1 MATPASSA
9 YAFHHRFDAVPAKDA
24 SASASNEPAPSGA
37 RLSAENFEY
46 PDLDAGQFYSSAA
59 THTAPAPAPAMS
71 KLPDFPEFKS
81 FDNKSDLFSSN
92 NFFQQYAPHPAAS
105 AALVEPQSAQI
116 EESPSDEQLDS
127 AAAAAAASHDEQ
139 PPHPAPSVAA
149 AAPAPELQQAS
160 ASHVP
165 AEQSSAASIGQ
176 SQQQHQQQQ
185 QQHHSEVA
193 HQPQLERHFSS
204 ASSYVQQPS
213 LNGTS
218 HDSQAPSHNSHTSSN
233 RSPLPKPPS
242 MPNSPPSYAAPL
254 NGALH
259 PQNEQPRSLP
269 PQGAPQPAPAFS
281 FPTQAAPAPAP
292 APAPATALAPQQA
305 QHPASP
311 QKTLP
316 HPAPEAL
323 PMAGLR
329 INEGERSA
337 DPQSSPQLAGNR
349 DENGDRIRPS
359 SFFGMQK
366 PSAALN
372 STGQQVPVPSSML
385 ADDDAFYQDQQHLNQ
400 PNGSGQPQQRNHD
413 ALNQG
418 PRPSSFFGM
427 EGDAASSMAPESIS
441 VPTPASEASAPGTR
455 GSSLRTDSVPRGIS
469 TAAGGT
475 GNGPMPASGGFGGL
489 GPAGANRPASI
500 APSVASGPLLDHSHL
515 KVGQKASLLSHGKTL
530 ELYRQN
536 AKKTNDPNLIYELAV
551 FMIDAA
557 KTMGTDEDGAP
568 VTAVNGP
575 NKVDTQKEELIK
587 EATGLLKKIADRGH
601 PDAQYFLADC
611 YANGIGTRTGKQDF
625 GQAYTYFVLA
635 AKHGHPDAAYRAGTC
650 YEKGWGCRKDAG
662 KALQFYRKSAAQSHP
677 GAMYRLATAELNG
690 ELGLKKNAKEGVKWL
705 KRSAEAAT
713 PEFPHALHELALLHE
728 RGIDNVLFVD
738 PEYSCELLAQAGE
751 MGYAP
756 SAYKLGVNYEY
767 GRMGCPQDGG
777 LSIHMYNIAAQQNH
791 KEACFALT
799 AWYLVGAPGILPQS
813 DTEAYLW
820 AKKAAEQGLA
830 KAEYAVGYFT
840 EMGIG
845 TVKDLNEARAWYKRA
860 ADHGDKR
867 ANQRIAAL
875 QGRGGPTGLAGVGT
889 RGQAMSPPPANRQQ
903 QRMEQRQEQRESMAE
918 FGRRAQPTSAP
929 FPASVT
935 QSSMTPSTQMNY
947 PSPLAMREAQTAQ
960 REQQYLANVAAN
972 ERAQA
977 RAMLR
982 HSPSQQDFGSPV
994 SAGPSPTMGLPRP
1007 PPMPQQHQQSPQ
1019 QQQQQ
1024 QHMPFSQPQA
1034 YPSYPISASAAPP
1047 QPHANAPS
1055 MRPPPPGQGSPMNN
1069 NPMFPPG
1076 PGAQYAARPGM
1087 GPGGPGGPGPYGPGG
1102 PGGPG
1107 PYGPGGPGGP
1117 PGPNYGGPGSAMGPP
1132 ASTPPA
1138 RADLGKDEDKKKKKG
1153 WFGRS

>member
-9 YAFHHRFDAVPAKDA
+9 YAFHHRFDAVPDQQA
-24 SASASNEPAPSGA
+24 SKSDQPSSTAPNGA
-37 RLSAENFEY
+37 DHFEY

-59 THTAPAPAPAMS
+59 THTAPAPAPS
-71 KLPDFPEFKS
+71 KLPEFPEFKG
-81 FDNKSDLFSSN
+81 FDSKTDLFSN
-92 NFFQQYAPHPAAS
+92 NTDLFSQYAPQPKATAT
-105 AALVEPQSAQI
+105 ATAT
-116 EESPSDEQLDS
+116 
-127 AAAAAAASHDEQ
+127 AAAAAAALIEPQSAQLEAAGSEPNQLSSTSTPSSPHQASTLPTTPPPQQPQQ
-139 PPHPAPSVAA
+139 PPASRPPQEAA
-149 AAPAPELQQAS
+149 IAAVNDNLE
-160 ASHVP
+160 
-165 AEQSSAASIGQ
+165 
-176 SQQQHQQQQ
+176 QQQQ
-185 QQHHSEVA
+185 QQPPEPQQPY
-193 HQPQLERHFSS
+193 QPQLERHFSS
-204 ASSYVQQPS
+204 ASSYVQRPS
-213 LNGTS
+213 LHTTNP
-218 HDSQAPSHNSHTSSN
+218 DSQAPSHYSHP
-233 RSPLPKPPS
+233 SPLPKPPS
-242 MPNSPPSYAAPL
+242 LPNSPPTQHSAP
-254 NGALH
+254 NGASH
-259 PQNEQPRSLP
+259 PQATSPRSP
-269 PQGAPQPAPAFS
+269 PVTAFAFASQPASDPTSAHSHNASPPKPFPQPSAEALSLADLQINDQERATHQQPPPQPA
-281 FPTQAAPAPAP
+281 T
-292 APAPATALAPQQA
+292 
-305 QHPASP
+305 H
-311 QKTLP
+311 
-316 HPAPEAL
+316 
-323 PMAGLR
+323 
-329 INEGERSA
+329 
-337 DPQSSPQLAGNR
+337 R
-349 DENGDRIRPS
+349 DENGDRARPS
-359 SFFGMQK
+359 SFFGMQR
-366 PSAALN
+366 PAAALN
-372 STGQQVPVPSSML
+372 AAGQHVPVPASML
-385 ADDDAFYQDQQHLNQ
+385 ADDDGFYQDHQHLNQ
-400 PNGSGQPQQRNHD
+400 PNAPAQPQQRIPHD
-413 ALNQG
+413 QG
-418 PRPSSFFGM
+418 PRPSSFFGL
-427 EGDAASSMAPESIS
+427 DADSPSSITPEPASI
-441 VPTPASEASAPGTR
+441 PTPTSEPIMPGPR
-455 GSSLRTDSVPRGIS
+455 SSSFLRAESVPRGIS

-475 GNGPMPASGGFGGL
+475 GNAPMPASGGYGGL
-489 GPAGANRPASI
+489 GPAGATRPASI

-551 FMIDAA
+551 FMVDAA
-557 KTMGTDEDGAP
+557 KTMGTEDEGASP
-568 VTAVNGP
+568 ATAVNGP
-575 NKVDTQKEELIK
+575 NKVEAQKEELMK

-625 GQAYTYFVLA
+625 GSAYTYFVLA

-650 YEKGWGCRKDAG
+650 YEKGWGCRKDTG

-845 TVKDLNEARAWYKRA
+845 TVKDIGEARAWYKRA

-875 QGRGGPTGLAGVGT
+875 QGRGGPTSLAGVGA
-889 RGQAMSPPPANRQQ
+889 GAQLPAMNRQQ
-903 QRMEQRQEQRESMAE
+903 QRMEQRQEQRESMHE

-935 QSSMTPSTQMNY
+935 QSSMTPSTQMSY
-947 PSPLAMREAQTAQ
+947 PSPLAMREAQTQQ

-977 RAMLR
+977 RAILR
-982 HSPSQQDFGSPV
+982 HSPSQPDMGSPI
-994 SAGPSPTMGLPRP
+994 SAGASPVIPLPRSTPFAQQQP
-1007 PPMPQQHQQSPQ
+1007 PHPQQPHQQQP
-1019 QQQQQ
+1019 
-1024 QHMPFSQPQA
+1024 PPQA
-1034 YPSYPISASAAPP
+1034 YPSYPMSASTAPP
-1047 QPHANAPS
+1047 APT
-1055 MRPPPPGQGSPMNN
+1055 MNGHMQQQH
-1069 NPMFPPG
+1069 NPMFPPTAG
-1076 PGAQYAARPGM
+1076 HAARPGVGSPPGPS
-1087 GPGGPGGPGPYGPGG
+1087 GPGYGPGLAY
-1102 PGGPG
+1102 GGPNPASVAAAAG
-1107 PYGPGGPGGP
+1107 AP
-1117 PGPNYGGPGSAMGPP
+1117 PGPQMPSP
-1132 ASTPPA
+1132 AGFS
-1138 RADLGKDEDKKKKKG
+1138 KDDDKKKKKG
-1153 WFGRS
+1153 WFGR

>member
-1 MATPASSA
+1 MAAPVSSA
-9 YAFHHRFDAVPAKDA
+9 YAFHHRFDAAPEKQP
-24 SASASNEPAPSGA
+24 SLLNEAPSKPQDGA
-37 RLSAENFEY
+37 EHFEY

-59 THTAPAPAPAMS
+59 THAIPAPALT
-71 KLPDFPEFKS
+71 KLPDFPEFKG
-81 FDNKSDLFSSN
+81 FDSDSHFLSKDGASDRLFS
-92 NFFQQYAPHPAAS
+92 QYAPQHATS

-116 EESPSDEQLDS
+116 EGSPEANELDNAAEAEAAAPVSAPEPVQPAAASPQQASTQLVSPPDQTAQAPTPHLPSEAGS
-127 AAAAAAASHDEQ
+127 AAASEGARSHD
-139 PPHPAPSVAA
+139 
-149 AAPAPELQQAS
+149 QQY
-160 ASHVP
+160 P
-165 AEQSSAASIGQ
+165 
-176 SQQQHQQQQ
+176 QQQPL
-185 QQHHSEVA
+185 
-193 HQPQLERHFSS
+193 QPQLERHFSS
-204 ASSYVQQPS
+204 ASSYVQHPAVNS
-213 LNGTS
+213 IS
-218 HDSQAPSHNSHTSSN
+218 HDSQHPQAPSHNSHTSP

-242 MPNSPPSYAAPL
+242 LPSSPSMQQSVPNGAPFPQATSPRSPPV
-254 NGALH
+254 
-259 PQNEQPRSLP
+259 
-269 PQGAPQPAPAFS
+269 PAFA
-281 FPTQAAPAPAP
+281 FPAQAPVASS
-292 APAPATALAPQQA
+292 T
-305 QHPASP
+305 HSHNSSSP
-311 QKTLP
+311 QRPLP
-316 HPAPEAL
+316 RPSAEAL
-323 PMAGLR
+323 PLAALQINDADRSLR
-329 INEGERSA
+329 QQPPVPS
-337 DPQSSPQLAGNR
+337 AGNR
-349 DENGDRIRPS
+349 DENADRERPS
-359 SFFGMQK
+359 SFFGMQR
-366 PSAALN
+366 PAAAIN
-372 STGQQVPVPSSML
+372 ASGQQVPVPASL
-385 ADDDAFYQDQQHLNQ
+385 LPGDDDGFYQDQHHLNQ
-400 PNGSGQPQQRNHD
+400 SNGHSLPHQRSPQTQ
-413 ALNQG
+413 A
-418 PRPSSFFGM
+418 PRPSSFFGV
-427 EGDAASSMAPESIS
+427 EGDSHSSIAPESASIPS
-441 VPTPASEASAPGTR
+441 PAGEMNVSGPG
-455 GSSLRTDSVPRGIS
+455 GSSFHRAESVPRGIS

-475 GNGPMPASGGFGGL
+475 GNAPMPSSGGYGGL
-489 GPAGANRPASI
+489 GPAGATRPASI

-515 KVGQKASLLSHGKTL
+515 KVGQQASLLSHGKTL

-551 FMIDAA
+551 FMVDAA
-557 KTMGTDEDGAP
+557 KTMGTEDEANGHVA
-568 VTAVNGP
+568 AVNGP
-575 NKVDTQKEELIK
+575 NKVDTQKEELMK

-625 GQAYTYFVLA
+625 GSAYTYFVLA

-845 TVKDLNEARAWYKRA
+845 TVKDIGEARAWYKRA

-867 ANQRIAAL
+867 ANQRVAAL
-875 QGRGGPTGLAGVGT
+875 QGRGGPTSLAGVGA
-889 RGQAMSPPPANRQQ
+889 GAQAPALNRQQ
-903 QRMEQRQEQRESMAE
+903 QRMEQRQEQRESMYE
-918 FGRRAQPTSAP
+918 FGRHAQPTSAP

-935 QSSMTPSTQMNY
+935 QSSMTPNSQTSY
-947 PSPLAMREAQTAQ
+947 PTPLAMRDAQTQQ

-982 HSPSQQDFGSPV
+982 HSPSQPDMHSPISTSGASSV
-994 SAGPSPTMGLPRP
+994 IGLPRP
-1007 PPMPQQHQQSPQ
+1007 PPLPQQYQPQPSQPLPQSPPYQ
-1019 QQQQQ
+1019 QQ
-1024 QHMPFSQPQA
+1024 QPQA
-1034 YPSYPISASAAPP
+1034 YPSYPMNGSAGPPAPYMNGQM
-1047 QPHANAPS
+1047 QPH
-1055 MRPPPPGQGSPMNN
+1055 
-1069 NPMFPPG
+1069 NPMFPPSAG
-1076 PGAQYAARPGM
+1076 PGAGSAY
-1087 GPGGPGGPGPYGPGG
+1087 GGGAGSAV
-1102 PGGPG
+1102 
-1107 PYGPGGPGGP
+1107 GP
-1117 PGPNYGGPGSAMGPP
+1117 PSGAMGP
-1132 ASTPPA
+1132 ASPVA
-1138 RADLGKDEDKKKKKG
+1138 GGKEDEKKKKKG

>member
-1 MATPASSA
+1 MAAPASA
-9 YAFHHRFDAVPAKDA
+9 AFNFHNRFDPIPEKDA
-24 SASASNEPAPSGA
+24 ALISNPVPSEAAHNPRSSADNYS
-37 RLSAENFEY
+37 Y
-46 PDLDAGQFYSSAA
+46 PDLNAGKVYSSGAPHAA
-59 THTAPAPAPAMS
+59 AAPALSA
-71 KLPDFPEFKS
+71 LPDFPEFKS
-81 FDNKSDLFSSN
+81 FDSESEVFQSN
-92 NFFQQYAPHPAAS
+92 NLFQQFAPHS

-116 EESPSDEQLDS
+116 EGSPSDEQLHSTSVTGHEEIS
-127 AAAAAAASHDEQ
+127 AKPTEAATTATESHE
-139 PPHPAPSVAA
+139 
-149 AAPAPELQQAS
+149 APAEAIGVAPALQNESQQ
-160 ASHVP
+160 
-165 AEQSSAASIGQ
+165 EQVH
-176 SQQQHQQQQ
+176 SQQQP
-185 QQHHSEVA
+185 EA
-193 HQPQLERHFSS
+193 PEQPQLERHFSS

-213 LNGTS
+213 LHTGS
-218 HDSQAPSHNSHTSSN
+218 HDSQAQSQHSHIGQ
-233 RSPLPKPPS
+233 RSPLPKPPA
-242 MPNSPPSYAAPL
+242 MPISPPAQLAQT
-254 NGALH
+254 N
-259 PQNEQPRSLP
+259 
-269 PQGAPQPAPAFS
+269 GAPQAQQAESASTFT
-281 FPTQAAPAPAP
+281 FP
-292 APAPATALAPQQA
+292 PQQA
-305 QHPASP
+305 PPAVPASLQP
-311 QKTLP
+311 QSQYPQHQPPTQQP
-316 HPAPEAL
+316 PTQQAPETL
-323 PMAGLR
+323 NMNGVHL
-329 INEGERSA
+329 NGGERSGQQL
-337 DPQSSPQLAGNR
+337 PSSQTTAVNR
-349 DENGDRIRPS
+349 DDDADRPRPS
-359 SFFGMQK
+359 SFFGMQR
-366 PSAALN
+366 PAAGIN
-372 STGQQVPVPSSML
+372 GTGQHVPIPASML
-385 ADDDAFYQDQQHLNQ
+385 ANDDDGFYQDQQHLSQ
-400 PNGSGQPQQRNHD
+400 PNGIGLPQQHTRDSLH
-413 ALNQG
+413 QG

-427 EGDAASSMAPESIS
+427 QGDM
-441 VPTPASEASAPGTR
+441 
-455 GSSLRTDSVPRGIS
+455 GSSLPSESVIAPSPVGEGSSPGMRGSAFLRNESMPRGIS

-475 GNGPMPASGGFGGL
+475 GNGPMPSSGGFGGL

-536 AKKTNDPNLIYELAV
+536 AKKTNDPNLIYELSV

-557 KTMGTDEDGAP
+557 KTMGTEEEGKVP
-568 VTAVNGP
+568 QAVNGP
-575 NKVDTQKEELIK
+575 SKVDTEKEELIK

-611 YANGIGTRTGKQDF
+611 YANGLGTRTGKQDF

-738 PEYSCELLAQAGE
+738 SEYSCELLAQAGE

-845 TVKDLNEARAWYKRA
+845 TVKDLPEAKAWYKKA

-875 QGRGGPTGLAGVGT
+875 QGRGGGPNGLAGVGAT
-889 RGQAMSPPPANRQQ
+889 PTVVNRSQL
-903 QRMEQRQEQRESMAE
+903 RMEQRNEQRESMHE

-935 QSSMTPSTQMNY
+935 QSSMAGVSTSY
-947 PSPLAMREAQTAQ
+947 PTPLAMREAQTAQ
-960 REQQYLANVAAN
+960 REQQYMANVAAH

-982 HSPSQQDFGSPV
+982 S
-994 SAGPSPTMGLPRP
+994 SPTQQEVGGGSSPASMGPPMGLPRP
-1007 PPMPQQHQQSPQ
+1007 PQMPQ
-1019 QQQQQ
+1019 QQQQGSSFGQ
-1024 QHMPFSQPQA
+1024 GQA
-1034 YPSYPISASAAPP
+1034 YPSYPMSASTAPP
-1047 QPHANAPS
+1047 QPSAPA
-1055 MRPPPPGQGSPMNN
+1055 PNQQGMGMH
-1069 NPMFPPG
+1069 NPMFPPSSG
-1076 PGAQYAARPGM
+1076 PGSQFMARPM
-1087 GPGGPGGPGPYGPGG
+1087 GPGGSPM
-1102 PGGPG
+1102 
-1107 PYGPGGPGGP
+1107 GP
-1117 PGPNYGGPGSAMGPP
+1117 PGPAPP
-1132 ASTPPA
+1132 AKA
-1138 RADLGKDEDKKKKKG
+1138 EMGGAKEEDKKKKKG

>member
-1 MATPASSA
+1 MAAPASSA
-9 YAFHHRFDAVPAKDA
+9 YAFHHRFDAAQGKDA
-24 SASASNEPAPSGA
+24 SASAGPLPNPHETEH
-37 RLSAENFEY
+37 LEY

-59 THTAPAPAPAMS
+59 THSVPATTAS
-71 KLPDFPEFKS
+71 QLPDFPEFKS
-81 FDNKSDLFSSN
+81 FDSKSELFSTTNSNN
-92 NFFQQYAPHPAAS
+92 NFFQQYAPPSVAS

-116 EESPSDEQLDS
+116 EGEPEPDQS
-127 AAAAAAASHDEQ
+127 AIS
-139 PPHPAPSVAA
+139 S
-149 AAPAPELQQAS
+149 AS
-160 ASHVP
+160 AFHDDAPTQP
-165 AEQSSAASIGQ
+165 ASAVQQGHLASAPLQSIESQPAARSGD
-176 SQQQHQQQQ
+176 SSLQHRPLQGYP
-185 QQHHSEVA
+185 STES
-193 HQPQLERHFSS
+193 QPQLERHFSS

-213 LNGTS
+213 IQSAS
-218 HDSQAPSHNSHTSSN
+218 HDSQLSAN
-233 RSPLPKPPS
+233 RSPLPKPPTL
-242 MPNSPPSYAAPL
+242 PNSPPTQPSQV
-254 NGALH
+254 NGA
-259 PQNEQPRSLP
+259 PYQPVMP
-269 PQGAPQPAPAFS
+269 PQSPPAPRAPQLASNFS
-281 FPTQAAPAPAP
+281 PVRAPAP
-292 APAPATALAPQQA
+292 
-305 QHPASP
+305 
-311 QKTLP
+311 QK
-316 HPAPEAL
+316 AL
-323 PMAGLR
+323 PQSPPSALNMAALN
-329 INEGERSA
+329 INGGERSSNQNSPA
-337 DPQSSPQLAGNR
+337 QSNLPR
-349 DENGDRIRPS
+349 DINGDPIRLSTFP
-359 SFFGMQK
+359 GMQM
-366 PSAALN
+366 PPAAGLN
-372 STGQQVPVPSSML
+372 ANGHQAPVPASVL
-385 ADDDAFYQDQQHLNQ
+385 NDDDGFYQDQQHLNQ
-400 PNGSGQPQQRNHD
+400 TNGAGLPQQRNLD
-413 ALNQG
+413 NVTAG
-418 PRPSSFFGM
+418 VRPSSFFGV
-427 EGDAASSMAPESIS
+427 EGDSSSSLAQESASI
-441 VPTPASEASAPGTR
+441 PTTVSDASAPGTR
-455 GSSLRTDSVPRGIS
+455 GSSFRNDPAPRGIS

-475 GNGPMPASGGFGGL
+475 GNGPMPSSSGGFGGL
-489 GPAGANRPASI
+489 GPAGATRPASI

-530 ELYRQN
+530 ELYRLN

-551 FMIDAA
+551 FMVDAA
-557 KTMGTDEDGAP
+557 KTMGTEEDGAAP
-568 VTAVNGP
+568 VAAVNGP
-575 NKVDTQKEELIK
+575 NKVETQKEELMK

-662 KALQFYRKSAAQSHP
+662 KALQFYRKSAAQNHP
-677 GAMYRLATAELNG
+677 GSMYRLATAELNG

-845 TVKDLNEARAWYKRA
+845 TVKDLAEARAWYKRA
-860 ADHGDKR
+860 GDHGDKR

-875 QGRGGPTGLAGVGT
+875 QGVRGGPVGLAGVGAGA
-889 RGQAMSPPPANRQQ
+889 GQAPVNRQQ
-903 QRMEQRQEQRESMAE
+903 QRLEQRQEQRESMHE
-918 FGRRAQPTSAP
+918 FGRSAQPTSAP
-929 FPASVT
+929 FPASTGPNT
-935 QSSMTPSTQMNY
+935 QQSY

-982 HSPSQQDFGSPV
+982 HSPSQPEMNSPV
-994 SAGPSPTMGLPRP
+994 FAIPSPSMGLPRP
-1007 PPMPQQHQQSPQ
+1007 PPMPQQQ
-1019 QQQQQ
+1019 QQQQPHQ
-1024 QHMPFSQPQA
+1024 PQPPQGGLGSPPVPFSQPQA
-1034 YPSYPISASAAPP
+1034 YPSYPMAASAAPS
-1047 QPHANAPS
+1047 Q
-1055 MRPPPPGQGSPMNN
+1055 SPISGPAQMH
-1069 NPMFPPG
+1069 NPMFPASGPPG
-1076 PGAQYAARPGM
+1076 PPGPHFAARPGM
-1087 GPGGPGGPGPYGPGG
+1087 AGAGPGAFGPPGGPGF
-1102 PGGPG
+1102 
-1107 PYGPGGPGGP
+1107 
-1117 PGPNYGGPGSAMGPP
+1117 GGPGSAMPTPPGPSPP
-1132 ASTPPA
+1132 AQGDA
-1138 RADLGKDEDKKKKKG
+1138 GKEDDKKKKKG
-1153 WFGRS
+1153 WFSRS

>member
-1 MATPASSA
+1 MAAPATSGH
-9 YAFHHRFDAVPAKDA
+9 AFHHRFHAVPDK
-24 SASASNEPAPSGA
+24 EVQPAANDTA
-37 RLSAENFEY
+37 RLSSEGFSY

-59 THTAPAPAPAMS
+59 THTGAVAAAPAPAMS

-81 FDNKSDLFSSN
+81 FDDRSELFQNN

-116 EESPSDEQLDS
+116 EGSPSLEQLVS
-127 AAAAAAASHDEQ
+127 T
-139 PPHPAPSVAA
+139 SVAA
-149 AAPAPELQQAS
+149 HDDVTAPEPQQPPAQAPAAP
-160 ASHVP
+160 
-165 AEQSSAASIGQ
+165 SAAE
-176 SQQQHQQQQ
+176 HQPLAQEPTELYQ
-185 QQHHSEVA
+185 
-193 HQPQLERHFSS
+193 QPQLERHFSS

-213 LNGTS
+213 LHNS
-218 HDSQAPSHNSHTSSN
+218 HESQAPPSHHSHTSH
-233 RSPLPKPPS
+233 RSPLPKPPTLPS
-242 MPNSPPSYAAPL
+242 SPPSQFAQS
-254 NGALH
+254 NGAPFPQASPSRNPLPQSPPQPGANFGFPAQQARPASQQQPPQH
-259 PQNEQPRSLP
+259 PLP
-269 PQGAPQPAPAFS
+269 PQQQFAQPNPDS
-281 FPTQAAPAPAP
+281 F
-292 APAPATALAPQQA
+292 
-305 QHPASP
+305 
-311 QKTLP
+311 
-316 HPAPEAL
+316 

-329 INEGERSA
+329 LNDGERSTDQPSA
-337 DPQSSPQLAGNR
+337 NNG

-359 SFFGMQK
+359 SFFGMQR
-366 PSAALN
+366 PAAALN
-372 STGQQVPVPSSML
+372 ATGQQVPVPPSML
-385 ADDDAFYQDQQHLNQ
+385 ADDGGFYQDQQHLSQ
-400 PNGSGQPQQRNHD
+400 SNGLGQPQQRNQD
-413 ALNQG
+413 GLNQG
-418 PRPSSFFGM
+418 PRPSSFFGV
-427 EGDAASSMAPESIS
+427 EGDSASSLPSDSAVAPI
-441 VPTPASEASAPGTR
+441 PASETSAPGTR
-455 GSSLRTDSVPRGIS
+455 GSSFRADLAPRGIS
-469 TAAGGT
+469 TAADGT
-475 GNGPMPASGGFGGL
+475 GNGPMPSSGGFGGL

-515 KVGQKASLLSHGKTL
+515 KVGQKASLLSHEKTL

-557 KTMGTDEDGAP
+557 KTMGTEEGNGP
-568 VTAVNGP
+568 PTAVNGP
-575 NKVDTQKEELIK
+575 NKVDAQKEELTK

-650 YEKGWGCRKDAG
+650 YEKGWGCRKDTG
-662 KALQFYRKSAAQSHP
+662 KALQFYRKSAAQNHP

-845 TVKDLNEARAWYKRA
+845 TVKDLAEARAWYKRA

-889 RGQAMSPPPANRQQ
+889 AVNRQQ
-903 QRMEQRQEQRESMAE
+903 QRMEQRQEQRESMHE

-960 REQQYLANVAAN
+960 RQEQYMANVAAN

-982 HSPSQQDFGSPV
+982 HSPSQQEFGSPI
-994 SAGPSPTMGLPRP
+994 SATSPTMGLPRP
-1007 PPMPQQHQQSPQ
+1007 PFMPPPAQ

-1024 QHMPFSQPQA
+1024 QLPQSPQSQPSMPFSQPQA
-1034 YPSYPISASAAPP
+1034 YPSYPMSASTAPP
-1047 QPHANAPS
+1047 QQHVNGP
-1055 MRPPPPGQGSPMNN
+1055 QGPN
-1069 NPMFPPG
+1069 NPMSPPGPPG
-1076 PGAQYAARPGM
+1076 PGPQYAARPGM
-1087 GPGGPGGPGPYGPGG
+1087 GPGGPGPQGG
-1102 PGGPG
+1102 PG
-1107 PYGPGGPGGP
+1107 
-1117 PGPNYGGPGSAMGPP
+1117 YGGPGMAMGPP
-1132 ASTPPA
+1132 PPGSAPPA
-1138 RADLGKDEDKKKKKG
+1138 KADLGDDGKKKKKG

>member
-1 MATPASSA
+1 
-9 YAFHHRFDAVPAKDA
+9 
-24 SASASNEPAPSGA
+24 
-37 RLSAENFEY
+37 
-46 PDLDAGQFYSSAA
+46 
-59 THTAPAPAPAMS
+59 
-71 KLPDFPEFKS
+71 
-81 FDNKSDLFSSN
+81 
-92 NFFQQYAPHPAAS
+92 
-105 AALVEPQSAQI
+105 
-116 EESPSDEQLDS
+116 
-127 AAAAAAASHDEQ
+127 
-139 PPHPAPSVAA
+139 
-149 AAPAPELQQAS
+149 
-160 ASHVP
+160 
-165 AEQSSAASIGQ
+165 
-176 SQQQHQQQQ
+176 
-185 QQHHSEVA
+185 
-193 HQPQLERHFSS
+193 
-204 ASSYVQQPS
+204 
-213 LNGTS
+213 
-218 HDSQAPSHNSHTSSN
+218 
-233 RSPLPKPPS
+233 
-242 MPNSPPSYAAPL
+242 MP
-254 NGALH
+254 G
-259 PQNEQPRSLP
+259 
-269 PQGAPQPAPAFS
+269 
-281 FPTQAAPAPAP
+281 
-292 APAPATALAPQQA
+292 
-305 QHPASP
+305 
-311 QKTLP
+311 
-316 HPAPEAL
+316 
-323 PMAGLR
+323 
-329 INEGERSA
+329 
-337 DPQSSPQLAGNR
+337 
-349 DENGDRIRPS
+349 
-359 SFFGMQK
+359 
-366 PSAALN
+366 
-372 STGQQVPVPSSML
+372 
-385 ADDDAFYQDQQHLNQ
+385 
-400 PNGSGQPQQRNHD
+400 
-413 ALNQG
+413 
-418 PRPSSFFGM
+418 
-427 EGDAASSMAPESIS
+427 
-441 VPTPASEASAPGTR
+441 
-455 GSSLRTDSVPRGIS
+455 
-469 TAAGGT
+469 
-475 GNGPMPASGGFGGL
+475 SGGFGGL

-557 KTMGTDEDGAP
+557 KTMGTDDGGAP

-650 YEKGWGCRKDAG
+650 YEKGWGCRKDTG
-662 KALQFYRKSAAQSHP
+662 KALQFYRKAAAQSHP

-690 ELGLKKNAKEGVKWL
+690 ELGLRKNAKEGVKWL

-845 TVKDLNEARAWYKRA
+845 TVKDLNEAKAWYKRA
-860 ADHGDKR
+860 AEHGDKR
-867 ANQRIAAL
+867 ANQRIAIL
-875 QGRGGPTGLAGVGT
+875 QGRGGPTDLAGVGA
-889 RGQAMSPPPANRQQ
+889 RGQMQPPASVNRQQ
-903 QRMEQRQEQRESMAE
+903 QRMEQKQEQRESMNE

-929 FPASVT
+929 FPASFT

-947 PSPLAMREAQTAQ
+947 PSPLAMRDAQTAQ
-960 REQQYLANVAAN
+960 REQQYMANVAAH

-982 HSPSQQDFGSPV
+982 HSPSQQEMGSPV
-994 SAGPSPTMGLPRP
+994 SAGPSPITGLPRP
-1007 PPMPQQHQQSPQ
+1007 PPMPQQHHQPPQ
-1019 QQQQQ
+1019 PQPQPQRQGSHSSQ
-1024 QHMPFSQPQA
+1024 PPVPFTQPQA
-1034 YPSYPISASAAPP
+1034 YPSYPMSASSAPP
-1047 QPHANAPS
+1047 QPHANGPVHS
-1055 MRPPPPGQGSPMNN
+1055 PQGSPMT
-1069 NPMFPPG
+1069 NPMFPPVPGPQYASRPNSG
-1076 PGAQYAARPGM
+1076 PGSGPSPGAGEGPF
-1087 GPGGPGGPGPYGPGG
+1087 GPGGSGNSGNGHGPMM
-1102 PGGPG
+1102 
-1107 PYGPGGPGGP
+1107 
-1117 PGPNYGGPGSAMGPP
+1117 NHAGSA
-1132 ASTPPA
+1132 PPA
-1138 RADLGKDEDKKKKKG
+1138 RADVDKEADKKKKKG

>member
-1 MATPASSA
+1 MATPASAA
-9 YAFHHRFDAVPAKDA
+9 YAFHHRFDAAPAKDA
-24 SASASNEPAPSGA
+24 AAEAPSTA
-37 RLSAENFEY
+37 RLSSENFEY

-59 THTAPAPAPAMS
+59 PHVTTAAPALTD
-71 KLPDFPEFKS
+71 LPDFPEFKS
-81 FDNKSDLFSSN
+81 FDDKPDLFKSS
-92 NFFQQYAPHPAAS
+92 NFFQQYSPHPAAS
-105 AALVEPQSAQI
+105 AALVEPQSALI
-116 EESPSDEQLDS
+116 EGSPSSEHLEDLSAPAEDES
-127 AAAAAAASHDEQ
+127 ALHNAAPMSETHQ
-139 PPHPAPSVAA
+139 APVAV
-149 AAPAPELQQAS
+149 APAPALTNGVIS
-160 ASHVP
+160 NGV
-165 AEQSSAASIGQ
+165 SS
-176 SQQQHQQQQ
+176 QHQPEQRSLEQVQ
-185 QQHHSEVA
+185 APE
-193 HQPQLERHFSS
+193 QPQLERHFSS
-204 ASSYVQQPS
+204 ASSYLQQPS
-213 LNGTS
+213 SNHNS
-218 HDSQAPSHNSHTSSN
+218 HDSQAPSQSSHTSQRN
-233 RSPLPKPPS
+233 PLPKPPT
-242 MPNSPPSYAAPL
+242 M
-254 NGALH
+254 
-259 PQNEQPRSLP
+259 
-269 PQGAPQPAPAFS
+269 QPAPAMQY
-281 FPTQAAPAPAP
+281 PQTNGVAPQPQAAQARSPIAQAVPQPAAP
-292 APAPATALAPQQA
+292 LPFPGSTASQAAPQQA
-305 QHPASP
+305 QHPALPPKSASRP
-311 QKTLP
+311 TPETLN
-316 HPAPEAL
+316 
-323 PMAGLR
+323 MAGLH
-329 INEGERSA
+329 IGQGERSN
-337 DPQSSPQLAGNR
+337 DQLPSPQSASNR
-349 DENGDRIRPS
+349 EENGDRARPS
-359 SFFGMQK
+359 SFFGMQR
-366 PSAALN
+366 PAAALN
-372 STGQQVPVPSSML
+372 ATGQQVPVPNSML
-385 ADDDAFYQDQQHLNQ
+385 ADDDGFYQDQQHRSQ
-400 PNGSGQPQQRNHD
+400 PNGLAQPQQRNQDNLH
-413 ALNQG
+413 QG
-418 PRPSSFFGM
+418 IRPSSFFGM
-427 EGDAASSMAPESIS
+427 EGDSASILPPESVVAPS
-441 VPTPASEASAPGTR
+441 PVGETSAPGTR
-455 GSSLRTDSVPRGIS
+455 GSSFRTESMPRGIS

-475 GNGPMPASGGFGGL
+475 GNGPMPGTGGFGGL

-515 KVGQKASLLSHGKTL
+515 KVGQQASLLSHGKTL

-557 KTMGTDEDGAP
+557 KTMGTDGEGAAP
-568 VTAVNGP
+568 ATAVNGP
-575 NKVDTQKEELIK
+575 SKVDTQKEELIK

-845 TVKDLNEARAWYKRA
+845 TVKDINEAKAWYKRA

-875 QGRGGPTGLAGVGT
+875 QGRGGNPLTGAGG
-889 RGQAMSPPPANRQQ
+889 RPPAASPPSVIMNRQQ
-903 QRMEQRQEQRESMAE
+903 QRQEQRQEQRESMAE

-935 QSSMTPSTQMNY
+935 QSSMTPSTQQNY

-960 REQQYLANVAAN
+960 REQQYMANVAAH

-977 RAMLR
+977 RAILR

-994 SAGPSPTMGLPRP
+994 SAGPSPSTGLPRP
-1007 PPMPQQHQQSPQ
+1007 PSMPMQHQQQQAPQPQ
-1019 QQQQQ
+1019 QQGSNSPQPP
-1024 QHMPFSQPQA
+1024 MPFSQGQA
-1034 YPSYPISASAAPP
+1034 YPSYPMSAGAGAAPP
-1047 QPHANAPS
+1047 QPFANGQTVPS
-1055 MRPPPPGQGSPMNN
+1055 PSSQTG
-1069 NPMFPPG
+1069 NPMFPPVNG
-1076 PGAQYAARPGM
+1076 VRPNM
-1087 GPGGPGGPGPYGPGG
+1087 GPGPGSNAGPNPYGPS
-1102 PGGPG
+1102 
-1107 PYGPGGPGGP
+1107 GPGGP
-1117 PGPNYGGPGSAMGPP
+1117 PGTGFRGTSPAMGPP
-1132 ASTPPA
+1132 GSMGPPLPVGGPAPPA
-1138 RADLGKDEDKKKKKG
+1138 RAELGNGKDDKKKKG

>member
-1 MATPASSA
+1 MATPASSGH
-9 YAFHHRFDAVPAKDA
+9 AFHHRFDAVPAKDVP
-24 SASASNEPAPSGA
+24 SAIQSHMDQDH
-37 RLSAENFEY
+37 LEY
-46 PDLDAGQFYSSAA
+46 PDLDAGHIYSSAS
-59 THTAPAPAPAMS
+59 TYTVPAPAPS
-71 KLPDFPEFKS
+71 KLPDFPEFTGLDS
-81 FDNKSDLFSSN
+81 QNDLFTTN
-92 NFFQQYAPHPAAS
+92 NFFQQYSAQPVAS

-116 EESPSDEQLDS
+116 EGSPQADQLESTS
-127 AAAAAAASHDEQ
+127 AHHHHHQ
-139 PPHPAPSVAA
+139 PAQDPPESAPQANHAHSV
-149 AAPAPELQQAS
+149 PQAS
-160 ASHVP
+160 AHP
-165 AEQSSAASIGQ
+165 NGADLDGQ
-176 SQQQHQQQQ
+176 SQQQQQAQE
-185 QQHHSEVA
+185 SY
-193 HQPQLERHFSS
+193 QPQLERHFSS

-213 LNGTS
+213 LHRVVSHESHAPSHHS
-218 HDSQAPSHNSHTSSN
+218 HDSH
-233 RSPLPKPPS
+233 RSPLPRPPS
-242 MPNSPPSYAAPL
+242 VPTPPQIHTVQPNVASNSQSA
-254 NGALH
+254 
-259 PQNEQPRSLP
+259 QPRSP
-269 PQGAPQPAPAFS
+269 PEYNAPQTASPFS
-281 FPTQAAPAPAP
+281 FPAQNGDAAGTAQTQPASQHMH
-292 APAPATALAPQQA
+292 QQ
-305 QHPASP
+305 PASP
-311 QKTLP
+311 QSSLP
-316 HPAPEAL
+316 QPEAL
-323 PMAGLR
+323 NMPGLR
-329 INEGERSA
+329 IDEPGRSA
-337 DPQSSPQLAGNR
+337 DQQPTLQPANTR
-349 DENGDRIRPS
+349 EHENGDRIRPS
-359 SFFGMQK
+359 SFFGMQR
-366 PSAALN
+366 PAAALN
-372 STGQQVPVPSSML
+372 STGQHVPVPPTML
-385 ADDDAFYQDQQHLNQ
+385 ADDDGFYQDQQHLSQ
-400 PNGSGQPQQRNHD
+400 SNGSGQPQQRNQD

-418 PRPSSFFGM
+418 PRPSSFFGI
-427 EGDAASSMAPESIS
+427 EGDSASSIQQPESAIAPNPLSEVSAPEIGAPSS
-441 VPTPASEASAPGTR
+441 QRAESA
-455 GSSLRTDSVPRGIS
+455 PRGIS

-475 GNGPMPASGGFGGL
+475 GNGPMPGTSGFGGL

-515 KVGQKASLLSHGKTL
+515 RVGQKASLLSHGKTL

-557 KTMGTDEDGAP
+557 KTMGTEEEGSP
-568 VTAVNGP
+568 LTAVNGP
-575 NKVDTQKEELIK
+575 NKVDAQKEELVK

-611 YANGIGTRTGKQDF
+611 FANGIGTRTGKQDF

-662 KALQFYRKSAAQSHP
+662 KALQFYRKSAAQNHP

-690 ELGLKKNAKEGVKWL
+690 ELSLRKNAKEGVKWL
-705 KRSAEAAT
+705 KRSAEAAS

-845 TVKDLNEARAWYKRA
+845 TVKDINEARAWYKRA

-875 QGRGGPTGLAGVGT
+875 QGRGGPTGLAGIGALNPAVP
-889 RGQAMSPPPANRQQ
+889 ASSAANRQQ
-903 QRMEQRQEQRESMAE
+903 QRQDQKQEQRESMAE

-929 FPASVT
+929 FPSSVT

-982 HSPSQQDFGSPV
+982 HSPSQQEIGSPV
-994 SAGPSPTMGLPRP
+994 SSGPPGPGFGLPRP
-1007 PPMPQQHQQSPQ
+1007 PSMQ

-1024 QHMPFSQPQA
+1024 PNNQPQA
-1034 YPSYPISASAAPP
+1034 YPSYPMSAGAAVSPT
-1047 QPHANAPS
+1047 QQN
-1055 MRPPPPGQGSPMNN
+1055 GQGRSPVGGS
-1069 NPMFPPG
+1069 NPMFPPSA
-1076 PGAQYAARPGM
+1076 PGRSGSGGSGGAG
-1087 GPGGPGGPGPYGPGG
+1087 GLGGPV
-1102 PGGPG
+1102 
-1107 PYGPGGPGGP
+1107 
-1117 PGPNYGGPGSAMGPP
+1117 PNYGGPGSTMVPP
-1132 ASTPPA
+1132 PTEPTPPA
-1138 RADLGKDEDKKKKKG
+1138 KADFGNGANGETKKKKG

>member
-9 YAFHHRFDAVPAKDA
+9 YAFHHRFDAVPDKHTPIASGA
-24 SASASNEPAPSGA
+24 SATAPNG
-37 RLSAENFEY
+37 EEHFEY

-59 THTAPAPAPAMS
+59 PHAAAAPAPAPAPS
-71 KLPDFPEFKS
+71 TLPDFPEFKS
-81 FDNKSDLFSSN
+81 FDSKSEFFSNN
-92 NFFQQYAPHPAAS
+92 NFFQQYAPQPALS

-116 EESPSDEQLDS
+116 EGSPELDQLDTS
-127 AAAAAAASHDEQ
+127 ATSEPPQAAPEANAPLAAAPLHQQAPAQLASPPHPPQHAAAAAAA
-139 PPHPAPSVAA
+139 
-149 AAPAPELQQAS
+149 APAPRLSTEATR
-160 ASHVP
+160 
-165 AEQSSAASIGQ
+165 AAVNGNAHSL
-176 SQQQHQQQQ
+176 SHQQPEPQ
-185 QQHHSEVA
+185 
-193 HQPQLERHFSS
+193 QPQLERHFSS

-213 LNGTS
+213 VHTSS
-218 HDSQAPSHNSHTSSN
+218 HDSQAPSHHSHTSH

-242 MPNSPPSYAAPL
+242 MPNSPPMQHTQMNPVAHQQAMS
-254 NGALH
+254 
-259 PQNEQPRSLP
+259 PRSP
-269 PQGAPQPAPAFS
+269 PAPAS
-281 FPTQAAPAPAP
+281 AFPAQTAPGAGPAHLQAP
-292 APAPATALAPQQA
+292 
-305 QHPASP
+305 SP
-311 QKTLP
+311 QKPLP
-316 HPAPEAL
+316 QPSAADAL
-323 PMAGLR
+323 PMAGLH
-329 INEGERSA
+329 INGGERSI
-337 DPQSSPQLAGNR
+337 DQQPQPQQPSAHPANIR
-349 DENGDRIRPS
+349 DDNVDRTRPS
-359 SFFGMQK
+359 SFFGMQR
-366 PSAALN
+366 PAAALN
-372 STGQQVPVPSSML
+372 AAGQQVPVPASML
-385 ADDDAFYQDQQHLNQ
+385 ADDDGFYQDQQHLNQ
-400 PNGSGQPQQRNHD
+400 PNGPGQPQQRNPQD
-413 ALNQG
+413 LQQA
-418 PRPSSFFGM
+418 PRPSSFFGT
-427 EGDAASSMAPESIS
+427 EGDLASNGAPDSVSNSIH
-441 VPTPASEASAPGTR
+441 TRDASAPGTR
-455 GSSLRTDSVPRGIS
+455 RSSFHRAESTPRGIS

-475 GNGPMPASGGFGGL
+475 GNGPMPTSGGFGGL

-551 FMIDAA
+551 FMVDAA
-557 KTMGTDEDGAP
+557 KTMGTDEDGAGP

-575 NKVDTQKEELIK
+575 NKIDTQKEELMK

-611 YANGIGTRTGKQDF
+611 YANGIGTRAGKQDF

-845 TVKDLNEARAWYKRA
+845 TVKDLAEARAWYKRA

-867 ANQRIAAL
+867 ANQRVAAL
-875 QGRGGPTGLAGVGT
+875 QGRGGPTGLAGVGA
-889 RGQAMSPPPANRQQ
+889 GAPPPVNRHQ
-903 QRMEQRQEQRESMAE
+903 QRMEQKQEQRESMHE

-935 QSSMTPSTQMNY
+935 QSSMAPSTQMSY

-977 RAMLR
+977 DM
-982 HSPSQQDFGSPV
+982 GSPV
-994 SAGPSPTMGLPRP
+994 SAGASPVMGLPRP
-1007 PPMPQQHQQSPQ
+1007 PHMMSPPQ
-1019 QQQQQ
+1019 QQHNQQQ
-1024 QHMPFSQPQA
+1024 PFQVPQPPRQGSPSSQPPMPFSQPQA
-1034 YPSYPISASAAPP
+1034 YPSYPMSASTAPP
-1047 QPHANAPS
+1047 QPAANGAMHAH
-1055 MRPPPPGQGSPMNN
+1055 
-1069 NPMFPPG
+1069 NPMFPPA
-1076 PGAQYAARPGM
+1076 PGAHYAARPGM
-1087 GPGGPGGPGPYGPGG
+1087 AAGPGPGPGFA
-1102 PGGPG
+1102 PGPG
-1107 PYGPGGPGGP
+1107 P
-1117 PGPNYGGPGSAMGPP
+1117 AMGGAPPSGPSPP
-1132 ASTPPA
+1132 AK
-1138 RADLGKDEDKKKKKG
+1138 ADLGKEDDKKKKKG

>member
-1 MATPASSA
+1 
-9 YAFHHRFDAVPAKDA
+9 
-24 SASASNEPAPSGA
+24 
-37 RLSAENFEY
+37 
-46 PDLDAGQFYSSAA
+46 
-59 THTAPAPAPAMS
+59 
-71 KLPDFPEFKS
+71 
-81 FDNKSDLFSSN
+81 
-92 NFFQQYAPHPAAS
+92 
-105 AALVEPQSAQI
+105 
-116 EESPSDEQLDS
+116 
-127 AAAAAAASHDEQ
+127 
-139 PPHPAPSVAA
+139 
-149 AAPAPELQQAS
+149 
-160 ASHVP
+160 
-165 AEQSSAASIGQ
+165 
-176 SQQQHQQQQ
+176 
-185 QQHHSEVA
+185 
-193 HQPQLERHFSS
+193 
-204 ASSYVQQPS
+204 
-213 LNGTS
+213 
-218 HDSQAPSHNSHTSSN
+218 
-233 RSPLPKPPS
+233 
-242 MPNSPPSYAAPL
+242 
-254 NGALH
+254 
-259 PQNEQPRSLP
+259 
-269 PQGAPQPAPAFS
+269 
-281 FPTQAAPAPAP
+281 
-292 APAPATALAPQQA
+292 
-305 QHPASP
+305 
-311 QKTLP
+311 
-316 HPAPEAL
+316 
-323 PMAGLR
+323 MAGLN
-329 INEGERSA
+329 INGAERPTDQQPPA
-337 DPQSSPQLAGNR
+337 QPANNR
-349 DENGDRIRPS
+349 DESGDRIRPS
-359 SFFGMQK
+359 SFFGMQR
-366 PSAALN
+366 PAAALN
-372 STGQQVPVPSSML
+372 AAGQQVPVPASML
-385 ADDDAFYQDQQHLNQ
+385 ADDDGFYQDQQHLSQTNGQ
-400 PNGSGQPQQRNHD
+400 PQPQQRNLQD
-413 ALNQG
+413 MQQA
-418 PRPSSFFGM
+418 PRPSSFFGA
-427 EGDAASSMAPESIS
+427 EGELASNGAPESLS
-441 VPTPASEASAPGTR
+441 NSSHARDASAPGTR
-455 GSSLRTDSVPRGIS
+455 RSSIHRAESTPRGIS

-475 GNGPMPASGGFGGL
+475 GNGPMPTSGGFGGL
-489 GPAGANRPASI
+489 GPAGATRPASI

-551 FMIDAA
+551 FMVDAA
-557 KTMGTDEDGAP
+557 KTMGTDEDGTGP

-575 NKVDTQKEELIK
+575 NKIDTQKEELMK

-650 YEKGWGCRKDAG
+650 YEKGWGCRKDTG

-751 MGYAP
+751 LGYAP

-845 TVKDLNEARAWYKRA
+845 TVKDLAEARAWYKRA

-867 ANQRIAAL
+867 ANQRVAAL
-875 QGRGGPTGLAGVGT
+875 QGQGQGQGRGGPTSLAGVGAA
-889 RGQAMSPPPANRQQ
+889 QPPINRQQ
-903 QRMEQRQEQRESMAE
+903 QRMEQKQEQRESMHE

-929 FPASVT
+929 FPGSFT
-935 QSSMTPSTQMNY
+935 QSSMAPSTQMSY

-982 HSPSQQDFGSPV
+982 HSPSHSLFDYGRTHSIC
-994 SAGPSPTMGLPRP
+994 SRAPT
-1007 PPMPQQHQQSPQ
+1007 
-1019 QQQQQ
+1019 
-1024 QHMPFSQPQA
+1024 
-1034 YPSYPISASAAPP
+1034 
-1047 QPHANAPS
+1047 
-1055 MRPPPPGQGSPMNN
+1055 
-1069 NPMFPPG
+1069 
-1076 PGAQYAARPGM
+1076 ARH
-1087 GPGGPGGPGPYGPGG
+1087 
-1102 PGGPG
+1102 
-1107 PYGPGGPGGP
+1107 
-1117 PGPNYGGPGSAMGPP
+1117 
-1132 ASTPPA
+1132 TPLH
-1138 RADLGKDEDKKKKKG
+1138 RLH
-1153 WFGRS
+1153 

>member
-1 MATPASSA
+1 MAAPASSA
-9 YAFHHRFDAVPAKDA
+9 YAFHHRFDAVQAKDA
-24 SASASNEPAPSGA
+24 PAAASANANGADFPSAA
-37 RLSAENFEY
+37 RSSADNYSY
-46 PDLDAGQFYSSAA
+46 PDLDAGQFYSSSAA
-59 THTAPAPAPAMS
+59 HSSTAAPAPNV
-71 KLPDFPEFKS
+71 LPDFPEFKG
-81 FDNKSDLFSSN
+81 FDSKSDLFQTN
-92 NFFQQYAPHPAAS
+92 NFFQQYSAQPTANA

-116 EESPSDEQLDS
+116 EESSSSDQLHAQPAVEPSSKPETAPRTSRDAE
-127 AAAAAAASHDEQ
+127 AHPAVPQ
-139 PPHPAPSVAA
+139 PPLAQDEPSY
-149 AAPAPELQQAS
+149 
-160 ASHVP
+160 
-165 AEQSSAASIGQ
+165 
-176 SQQQHQQQQ
+176 
-185 QQHHSEVA
+185 
-193 HQPQLERHFSS
+193 QPQLERHFSS
-204 ASSYVQQPS
+204 ASSYVQHPS
-213 LNGTS
+213 LHADGPSSSPQAPPVVQRSPLPRPPSMPASPPTHHTTNSLS
-218 HDSQAPSHNSHTSSN
+218 HDSQPQ
-233 RSPLPKPPS
+233 
-242 MPNSPPSYAAPL
+242 SPPNPA
-254 NGALH
+254 H
-259 PQNEQPRSLP
+259 PSQSASAFTFP
-269 PQGAPQPAPAFS
+269 PQHSASAQAPQQPARTQDPNTLPVNGLRLNDGQSAPQPSAP
-281 FPTQAAPAPAP
+281 
-292 APAPATALAPQQA
+292 
-305 QHPASP
+305 
-311 QKTLP
+311 
-316 HPAPEAL
+316 
-323 PMAGLR
+323 
-329 INEGERSA
+329 
-337 DPQSSPQLAGNR
+337 NR
-349 DENGDRIRPS
+349 DDN
-359 SFFGMQK
+359 FFGMQR
-366 PSAALN
+366 PADARSPTAQPLA
-372 STGQQVPVPSSML
+372 VPPTTL
-385 ADDDAFYQDQQHLNQ
+385 ADDDGFYQDQQHLNQ
-400 PNGSGQPQQRNHD
+400 SNASGQPASRDHD
-413 ALNQG
+413 STNQP
-418 PRPSSFFGM
+418 PRPSSFFGV
-427 EGDAASSMAPESIS
+427 EGDSASSLPSSAIVAPSP
-441 VPTPASEASAPGTR
+441 VGEASLPGTR
-455 GSSLRTDSVPRGIS
+455 GSSLHRSEASIPRGIS

-475 GNGPMPASGGFGGL
+475 GNAPMPTSGGFGGL

-515 KVGQKASLLSHGKTL
+515 RVGQKASLLSHGKTL

-557 KTMGTDEDGAP
+557 KTMGTDDDANGP
-568 VTAVNGP
+568 VAAVNGP
-575 NKVDTQKEELIK
+575 NKLDTEKAELIK

-845 TVKDLNEARAWYKRA
+845 TTKDLGEARAWYKRA

-875 QGRGGPTGLAGVGT
+875 QGRGGPTGGPTGMAGVGSQK
-889 RGQAMSPPPANRQQ
+889 RQGQQQ
-903 QRMEQRQEQRESMAE
+903 QRLEMRQEQLESMNE

-947 PSPLAMREAQTAQ
+947 PSPIAMREAQTAQ
-960 REQQYLANVAAN
+960 REQQYMANVAAQ

-977 RAMLR
+977 RAMLQ
-982 HSPSQQDFGSPV
+982 HSPSPNEMGSPV
-994 SAGPSPTMGLPRP
+994 SGSPNMGLPRP
-1007 PPMPQQHQQSPQ
+1007 PPMPYSQHGPPQ
-1019 QQQQQ
+1019 PVRQGSNSSQPPA
-1024 QHMPFSQPQA
+1024 PFSQPQA
-1034 YPSYPISASAAPP
+1034 YPSYPMSASTAPP
-1047 QPHANAPS
+1047 QMGMMPP
-1055 MRPPPPGQGSPMNN
+1055 PPPPGSSMGGSAVY
-1069 NPMFPPG
+1069 PPG
-1076 PGAQYAARPGM
+1076 GAPHYQARPGM
-1087 GPGGPGGPGPYGPGG
+1087 GMGPGYG
-1102 PGGPG
+1102 
-1107 PYGPGGPGGP
+1107 GPGGPGGP
-1117 PGPNYGGPGSAMGPP
+1117 PGPPGSGFAGAP
-1132 ASTPPA
+1132 AGSTAPA
-1138 RADLGKDEDKKKKKG
+1138 KADLGNDDEGKKKKKG